1 VSRAH
6 AHVYQCMYKE
16 NQTTNQKRYEQDREG
31 DQIPKHITNNKKY
44 NTHTHLPNK
53 FPAAIV
59 LPCTK

>member
-1 VSRAH
+1 
-6 AHVYQCMYKE
+6 VYQCMYKE